1 MKAFTL
7 IEVLVAMV
15 IFILLIT
22 AVFALLLVGEQSWH
36 TGSGLLDLQ
45 QQARLALDGM
55 AREMRQAEPATV
67 NIDDGLTIE
76 FKIKGANSLIKY
88 SRDNQN
94 RIIRKHDDKEKILAQ
109 YIEYLEFEQ
118 NESGSSPEELTVK
131 LRAYKIERNR
141 ELRFPLQGEYLIEKV
156 RLRNE

>member
-45 QQARLALDGM
+45 QQARLAIDGM
-55 AREMRQAEPATV
+55 AREMCQAEPATV
-67 NIDDGLTIE
+67 DTGDGSTIE
-76 FKIKGANSLIKY
+76 FKIKCANSLIKY

-94 RIIRKHDDKEKILAQ
+94 RIIREHDDKEKILAQ

-118 NESGSSPEELTVK
+118 DGSGSSPEELIVK

-141 ELRFPLQGEYLIEKV
+141 ELWFPSQDEYLIEKV